1 MSEFWRYSEYGFN
14 FVFTIRNY
22 HFLLFLIALTI
33 PYTFKEWNKV
43 MLLAVIFTIGYAVSL
58 LLSAFG
64 VVHIHETTIALL
76 VPATILIMA
85 ILNLFSSAKSL
96 KGIHIN
102 IIGFIT
108 LFFGMIFGLAFS
120 EYFKSVFSGKQSD
133 KIVSLLE
140 FAIGV
145 ASAETLIVIAVLI
158 LTYLIHTFFRSSKR
172 DVTLVLS
179 AFAIGVVVP
188 EIVSHPIWK

>member
-1 MSEFWRYSEYGFN
+1 MSEFWRYAEYGFN

-22 HFLLFLIALTI
+22 HFFLFLVALTI
-33 PYTFKEWNKV
+33 PYTFKEWKKV
-43 MLLAVIFTIGYAVSL
+43 MLLAAIFTIGYVIAL

-64 VVHIHETTIALL
+64 VVHIRESTIGF
-76 VPATILIMA
+76 LIPMA
-85 ILNLFSSAKSL
+85 ILVTAVFNLFSSAKSS
-96 KGIHIN
+96 KEIHIN
-102 IIGFIT
+102 IVGFIT
-108 LFFGMIFGLAFS
+108 LFLGMIYGLTFS

-140 FAIGV
+140 FAIGI
-145 ASAETLIVIAVLI
+145 ASAETLIVTAVLI

-188 EIVSHPIWK
+188 EIISHPVWK